1 MTDAEIHSYLLG
13 VQRACQPGGIAGFLS
28 MPVYRSALLMDEAE
42 LAAREA
48 LGHDKWAYWVLRGWD
63 QARGADVSR

>member
-13 VQRACQPGGIAGFLS
+13 VQRACQPGGIVGFLS
-28 MPVYRSALLMDEAE
+28 MPQARQGLLMDEAE
-42 LAAREA
+42 LSAREA
-48 LGHDKWAYWVLRGWD
+48 LGHDSWAYWVRRGWD